1 MMEHKR
7 ITNLLWIVPGI
18 VAFFLALIPTV
29 ANSWPLTLDI
39 YTHIHIAQVY
49 SQYGITLIDPL
60 TNPPTGTPI
69 AYPPLFSLILM
80 VLTAI
85 FKVDYYTMAR
95 ALQPVL
101 ALLAVSSI
109 SYTAKRFYGD
119 YAGISA
125 GFLILSSY
133 LFVRFIS
140 PLPETLAMIF
150 VPLAVYFYYKSVMSR
165 NYKFAILS
173 SVLFL
178 LVILTHQATSL
189 ILFMTVT
196 VITAVVAIIKRDK
209 IFLYIYP
216 LFLSIPLITAILLSV
231 VALVVAPNFVAK
243 ILSYG
248 VTTVTGYTSTL
259 PISDPISVYKY
270 LVYLGIVLIF
280 ALIGAKVALK
290 RRETR
295 DIFILI
301 WIVVVFFMS
310 NSYWFGVNVYT
321 IRVLVHLLIPLSIL
335 GGLGLSYIYIDYK
348 KTEFTNT
355 RIRTVLLVAVFVVAG
370 LFGYITVSDAQI
382 NHLPK
387 YNAQPYNQT
396 YLIIPQ
402 LTPPTNSE
410 VELANWFKQNG
421 NKNSSV
427 VSNNYAVNL
436 FLQSETNQPI
446 AGVQSSE
453 HVIEWGF
460 APDELKHN
468 NIGYYVFDK
477 RLNYTSN
484 SSEKI
489 ISQGTFI
496 FYNNHY
502 NISSLLPSNSQLLYQ
517 NQNFLVFGV

>member
-1 MMEHKR
+1 MIEYKK
-7 ITNLLWIVPGI
+7 IANLLWIIPGI
-18 VAFFLALIPTV
+18 VAFFLALIPTITN
-29 ANSWPLTLDI
+29 AWPLTLDI

-49 SQYGITLIDPL
+49 SQYGITLVDPL
-60 TNPPTGTPI
+60 TNPPAGTPI

-85 FKVDYYTMAR
+85 FKIDYFTMAR
-95 ALQPVL
+95 VLQPVL

-109 SYTAKRFYGD
+109 AYTAKKFYGN

-133 LFVRFIS
+133 LFVRFLS

-150 VPLAVYFYYKSVMSR
+150 VPLAIYFYYKSATSKE
-165 NYKFAILS
+165 YKYALIS
-173 SVLFL
+173 SFLFL
-178 LVILTHQATSL
+178 LVILTHQATTL
-189 ILFMTVT
+189 ILLVTVT
-196 VITAVVAIIKRDK
+196 AITIITALIKRDK
-209 IFLYIYP
+209 IFVYIYP
-216 LFLSIPLITAILLSV
+216 LFLSIPLIIGVLLSLA
-231 VALVVAPNFVAK
+231 ALVIAPSFVAK

-248 VTTVTGYTSTL
+248 VTAVTGYTSTL

-270 LVYLGIVLIF
+270 LVYLGVVLIF
-280 ALIGAKVALK
+280 AIAGASVALR

-295 DIFILI
+295 DIFILV

-335 GGLGLSYIYIDYK
+335 GGLGLSYIYLDYK

-355 RIRTVLLVAVFVVAG
+355 RIRTAMLVTVFIVAS
-370 LFGYITVSDAQI
+370 LFGYVTVSDPQI
-382 NHLPK
+382 NQLPK

-402 LTPPTNSE
+402 LTPPTDSE
-410 VELANWFKQNG
+410 IELADWFNQNG
-421 NKNSSV
+421 DKNLSV
-427 VSNNYAVNL
+427 VSNNYAVNI
-436 FLQSETNQPI
+436 FLQSKTNQPI

-460 APDELKHN
+460 GQDELKQKDV
-468 NIGYYVFDK
+468 GYYVFDK

-489 ISQGTFI
+489 ISEGTFI
-496 FYNNHY
+496 FYNNHN
-502 NISSLLPSNSQLLYQ
+502 NITSLLPSDSQLVYQ
-517 NQNFLVFGV
+517 NQNFMVFKV

>member
-1 MMEHKR
+1 MMEYKR
-7 ITNLLWIVPGI
+7 IINLLWIIPGI

-49 SQYGITLIDPL
+49 SQYGITLVDPL

-69 AYPPLFSLILM
+69 AYPPLFSLILTF
-80 VLTAI
+80 LTGI
-85 FKVDYYTMAR
+85 FKIDYFTIAR
-95 ALQPVL
+95 VLQPVL

-109 SYTAKRFYGD
+109 AYTAKKFYGN

-125 GFLILSSY
+125 GFLIISSF

-150 VPLAVYFYYKSVMSR
+150 VPLTIYFYYKSAVSKE
-165 NYKFAILS
+165 YKYAILS
-173 SVLFL
+173 SFLFL
-178 LVILTHQATSL
+178 VVILTHQATTL
-189 ILFMTVT
+189 ILFTTVT
-196 VITAVVAIIKRDK
+196 AITIVTALINRDK
-209 IFLYIYP
+209 IYIYIYP
-216 LFLSIPLITAILLSV
+216 LFLSIPLIIGILLSLA
-231 VALVVAPNFVAK
+231 ALVVAPSFVSK

-248 VTTVTGYTSTL
+248 VTAVTGYTSTL

-270 LVYLGIVLIF
+270 LVYLGVVLIF
-280 ALIGAKVALK
+280 AIAGATVALK

-295 DIFILI
+295 DIFILV
-301 WIVVVFFMS
+301 WIVAVFLMS

-335 GGLGLSYIYIDYK
+335 GGLGLSYIYLDYK
-348 KTEFTNT
+348 KTEFTSI
-355 RIRTVLLVAVFVVAG
+355 RIRTALLIVVFIVAT
-370 LFGYITVSDAQI
+370 LFGYVTVSDPQI
-382 NHLPK
+382 NQLPK

-410 VELANWFKQNG
+410 VELADWFKQNAD
-421 NKNSSV
+421 KNSSV

-436 FLQSETNQPI
+436 FLQSETDQPI

-460 APDELKHN
+460 GPDELKQK

-484 SSEKI
+484 STEKI
-489 ISQGTFI
+489 ISEGSFI
-496 FYNNHY
+496 FYNNHN
-502 NISSLLPSNSQLLYQ
+502 NISSLLPSSSQLVYQ
-517 NQNFLVFGV
+517 NQNFMVFKI